1 MDVKELLSFKPD
13 STPQRDSSSAAPP
26 GGDRGGDRGRKR
38 IAVTTREEAGILK
51 KPSIAP
57 LLPDST
63 SSGRDDAITTAR
75 GGGDPIEGAVLGPE
89 MTEEE
94 RLRIIQMV
102 EDEPEVTPFTSQE
115 LKRVIS
121 VLEKRIARNQEMR
134 IKFPDQPEKFMDSEL
149 ELHESVQELHALA
162 TVPDLYSLAVDLN
175 LLSILLGCL
184 AHENA
189 DISCAVL
196 DVLQELTDVDTINE
210 AEESTG
216 LLIDNLIDLQAI
228 GLLTQNL
235 DRLDESNKDEADGVH
250 NTLAIFENL
259 FEIRP
264 ELCSTA
270 GQNGLL
276 TWLLKRIRSRMP
288 FDGNKLYAGEML
300 AILLQDN
307 VENRA
312 SLGNVEGIDILLQQ
326 LATFKRHDPSS
337 NEEGEYM
344 ENLFNCLCSAL
355 LHGPNRDKFLKGE
368 GPQLMNLM
376 LREKRQSRSGAL
388 KVLNHAVSGPD
399 GTSNANKVVEIL
411 GLRTL
416 FPLFMKTPKK
426 SKRKG
431 ISALEHEEH
440 CVSVIAGIIQHVMGP
455 TRNRVLLK
463 FEENDFEKVERLG
476 ELHFKY
482 LSKVNQVDNDI
493 VEELKKGGEAP
504 DEDEVYLRR
513 LDNGLFTLQLVDYII
528 LETAVSNPRVKD
540 RLAQIIQLRK
550 GSMDTIKDIVREYAD
565 NLGNENEEWKHR
577 QQESITLLLEQF

>member
-1 MDVKELLSFKPD
+1 MC
-13 STPQRDSSSAAPP
+13 
-26 GGDRGGDRGRKR
+26 
-38 IAVTTREEAGILK
+38 VT
-51 KPSIAP
+51 
-57 LLPDST
+57 
-63 SSGRDDAITTAR
+63 
-75 GGGDPIEGAVLGPE
+75 
-89 MTEEE
+89 
-94 RLRIIQMV
+94 
-102 EDEPEVTPFTSQE
+102 
-115 LKRVIS
+115 
-121 VLEKRIARNQEMR
+121 
-134 IKFPDQPEKFMDSEL
+134 
-149 ELHESVQELHALA
+149 
-162 TVPDLYSLAVDLN
+162 Y
-175 LLSILLGCL
+175 
-184 AHENA
+184 
-189 DISCAVL
+189 
-196 DVLQELTDVDTINE
+196 
-210 AEESTG
+210 
-216 LLIDNLIDLQAI
+216 
-228 GLLTQNL
+228 
-235 DRLDESNKDEADGVH
+235 
-250 NTLAIFENL
+250 
-259 FEIRP
+259 
-264 ELCSTA
+264 
-270 GQNGLL
+270 
-276 TWLLKRIRSRMP
+276 
-288 FDGNKLYAGEML
+288 
-300 AILLQDN
+300 
-307 VENRA
+307 
-312 SLGNVEGIDILLQQ
+312 
-326 LATFKRHDPSS
+326 
-337 NEEGEYM
+337 
-344 ENLFNCLCSAL
+344 
-355 LHGPNRDKFLKGE
+355 
-368 GPQLMNLM
+368 
-376 LREKRQSRSGAL
+376 REKRQSRSGAL